1 MNLQAIMKQA
11 QAMQKDM
18 MKAKEEID
26 QTLFEGTSSF
36 VKVTMDGTKKL
47 TKVEI
52 SKDASLTEEDL
63 EALEDMILLAVNDA
77 MQKVDQLTEEKMGK
91 YTNAMPGLF

>member
-91 YTNAMPGLF
+91 YTNAMAGLF